1 MSQLILDRSNKEGLG
16 SSDGKNVRG
25 LYDLIRPYIPL
36 LAIGLIATL
45 CIVRGITIGEFDFNY
60 DEPDHAAT
68 GFFFHDLLLDHPVTH
83 PVEYTYLYYA
93 HYPALGLIHWP
104 PFFHFCEGIMFL
116 LFTPSVVTARVTVLL
131 FALLGLYFW
140 FKFVCESQDPRTG
153 DPSTGNSSIGN
164 EWIGALAALFLAL
177 APGVL
182 LYEKVVMLEVP
193 SLALC
198 IAATYFWS
206 RYLRTEESKAAYWFG
221 ICAALALMTKQNTI
235 YLAPFCLFTIIG
247 FGKWRLLL
255 KRPTIIAVAI
265 CLLLSGPFYVLAFRL
280 HGGTI
285 TKDVM
290 NASVS
295 QMNRFTYYF
304 VTLPDQLGWPLLVLS
319 ILGIVTYRLWDKDK
333 NTKFMMLWIAASYL
347 TLTIVGVKATRYAIY
362 WIPPFIYFAVA
373 PLSALRG
380 RLRVGAWIVM
390 AGLLA
395 TTIVSSWRYERP
407 YISGYAA
414 SARRIT
420 EMSKSGFILFDGDL
434 PANFIFFVRRYDA
447 GHHFFVL
454 RKALYTGQ
462 IMAQYGKVE
471 LLHSE
476 QDLNDLIARYGIRF
490 VVVSE
495 KTPLAFPVQ
504 ATLRK
509 LLDSSQFRLVDN
521 FPVDTNERAWTGD
534 NLLLYENL
542 HPVKPSGNSLTIKMM
557 TLPHDITVPVE

>member
-1 MSQLILDRSNKEGLG
+1 MSQSILDHKKSSG
-16 SSDGKNVRG
+16 SSDSASARG
-25 LYDLIRPYIPL
+25 PYHRLRPYIPL

-45 CIVRGITIGEFDFNY
+45 CIVRGITVGEFDFNI

-68 GFFFHDLLLDHPVTH
+68 GFYFHDLLLDHPVTH
-83 PVEYTYLYYA
+83 PLEYTYLYYA

-131 FALLGLYFW
+131 FALLGIYFW
-140 FKFVCESQDPRTG
+140 FKFVSEFHDS
-153 DPSTGNSSIGN
+153 
-164 EWIGALAALFLAL
+164 WMGALAALFLAL
-177 APGVL
+177 APGVF

-193 SLALC
+193 SLALS

-221 ICAALALMTKQNTI
+221 VCAALALMTKQNTI
-235 YLAPFCLFTIIG
+235 YLAPFCLFTIIAW
-247 FGKWRLLL
+247 GKWRLLL

-285 TKDVM
+285 GKDVM

-304 VTLPDQLGWPLLVLS
+304 VTLPEQLGWPLLVLS
-319 ILGIVTYRLWDKDK
+319 LLGIATYRLWDKDK
-333 NTKFMMLWIAASYL
+333 NTKFMMIWIAASYL
-347 TLTIVGVKATRYAIY
+347 TLTVVGVKATRYAIY

-373 PLSALRG
+373 PLSALRD
-380 RLRVGAWIVM
+380 RLRVGASIVM
-390 AGLLA
+390 SGVLA
-395 TTIVSSWRYERP
+395 MLIFSSWFYERP
-407 YISGYAA
+407 YVSGYAA

-434 PANFIFFVRRYDA
+434 PANFIFFVRLYDP
-447 GHHFFVL
+447 GHRFFVL

-462 IMAQYGKVE
+462 IMPEYGESE
-471 LLHSE
+471 LLHTE
-476 QDLNDLIARYGIRF
+476 QDLNDLMTRYGIRF

-495 KTPLAFPVQ
+495 KSTQMFPVQ

-509 LLDSSQFRLVDN
+509 LLSSDPYRLVQR
-521 FPVDTNERAWTGD
+521 FMVDTNQPAWTGD
-534 NLLLYENL
+534 NLLLYENT
-542 HPVKPSGNSLTIKMM
+542 HPAKPSGKSLTIKMM